1 MYNNIVQF
9 LLLVMCFILCVYFH
23 VQNKPI
29 KVKGLISRLKDCRVK
44 YKDPSEKMTD
54 KQFILVDDNGTVYTN
69 THPAVHTLAH
79 THTCACN
86 IETDMAYYLH
96 NHVYSGEFPNFQT
109 PLCNGKLSK
118 NKG

>member
-86 IETDMAYYLH
+86 IETDMAYHRILMYTRV
-96 NHVYSGEFPNFQT
+96 NFPIF
-109 PLCNGKLSK
+109 KLPYVMG
-118 NKG
+118 N